1 MSVSRRTHFIGVRG
15 RLAVSLLFLVV
26 ISMWLLGLAFMQLT
40 KSAFIAQFNTR
51 ARVLTSAVQNVI
63 AAEGLRPSQLSKR
76 APRSSPHLDSFLRSL
91 AADPEV
97 EAVEVSDGQGRII
110 ARAGVSARE
119 VLPENATREKRKSP
133 DFLDISLPL
142 SFGQGGTGAVRVLFS
157 LQNLGRQ
164 LALSQLRIIIQLAIT
179 ALVLIVFINI
189 LVSLSI
195 LKPIRRLLSA
205 TERVGSG
212 DWSGVVD
219 VGDRDEFGD
228 LAVSFN
234 TMLQHLRKSEESN
247 RRQLE
252 SLRQA
257 HAELQAKERQ
267 LIESEK
273 MAAVGRVAA
282 GVAHEVG
289 NPLGSV
295 TGYLAMLRDEEL
307 SRQEWR
313 EYLERTE
320 RELGRINRIMLDLL
334 NYARPPRLEWTDI
347 DLNTLLRDVGQLL
360 SSQPEFALATMT
372 MRLEEALPPIRGDL
386 HRVRQM
392 LVNIVLNA
400 AQAMPEGG
408 EIVLESFR
416 PAIPGKT
423 AGIRVQDHGP
433 GIAAND
439 LPHIFEPFFTSRRS
453 GRGSGLG
460 LALCR
465 QIAFSMG
472 ISIDVASSTGEGSTF
487 TVIFPAQED
496 KRKESESNG

>member
-1 MSVSRRTHFIGVRG
+1 MAATRRRHFIGVRG
-15 RLAVSLLFLVV
+15 RLVVSLLFLVV

-40 KSAFIAQFNTR
+40 KSAFISQFNSR
-51 ARVLTSAVQNVI
+51 ARVLASAVQNVI
-63 AAEGLRPSQLSKR
+63 AAESIRTSRPAMTASRPSPL
-76 APRSSPHLDSFLRSL
+76 LDSLLRSL

-97 EAVEVSDGQGRII
+97 ETIEISDGQGRLF
-110 ARAGVSARE
+110 ARTGVSARTA
-119 VLPENATREKRKSP
+119 VPGRAAGGRGKGP
-133 DFLDISLPL
+133 DFLDVSLPL
-142 SFGQGGTGAVRVLFS
+142 SFGQGETGSLRVLFS

-164 LALSQLRIIIQLAIT
+164 LGISQLRIVIQLAIT
-179 ALVLIVFINI
+179 VLVLIVFINI

-195 LKPIRRLLSA
+195 LTPIRRLLSA
-205 TERVGSG
+205 TERVGTG
-212 DWSGVVD
+212 DWSGVVE
-219 VGDRDEFGD
+219 VGGRDEFGD
-228 LAVSFN
+228 LALSFN
-234 TMLQHLRKSEESN
+234 TMLLHLRKSEESN

-252 SLRQA
+252 SLRLA
-257 HAELQAKERQ
+257 HADLQAKETQ
-267 LIESEK
+267 LVESEK

-295 TGYLAMLRDEEL
+295 TGYLAMLRDEKL
-307 SRQEWR
+307 SPEEWR
-313 EYLERTE
+313 EYLERTD

-347 DLNTLLRDVGQLL
+347 DLNALLRDVRLML
-360 SSQPEFALATMT
+360 SAQPEFSLSTMT
-372 MRLEEALPPIRGDL
+372 ARLEEDLPPVRGDL

-392 LVNIVLNA
+392 LVNISLNA

-408 EIVLESFR
+408 EIFLESFR
-416 PAIPGKT
+416 PSVPGKT

-433 GIAAND
+433 GIAADD
-439 LPHIFEPFFTSRRS
+439 LPHIFEPFFTSRKS

-472 ISIDVASSTGEGSTF
+472 ISIDVDSAVGEGSIF
-487 TVIFPAQED
+487 TVLFPAPTD
-496 KRKESESNG
+496 KSKESTSDG

>member
-1 MSVSRRTHFIGVRG
+1 MAATRRRHFIGVRG
-15 RLAVSLLFLVV
+15 RLVVSLLFLVV

-40 KSAFIAQFNTR
+40 KSAFISQFNSR
-51 ARVLTSAVQNVI
+51 ARVLASAVQNVI
-63 AAEGLRPSQLSKR
+63 AAESIRTSRPAMTVSRPSPL
-76 APRSSPHLDSFLRSL
+76 LDSLLRSL

-97 EAVEVSDGQGRII
+97 ETIEISDGQGRLF
-110 ARAGVSARE
+110 ARTGVSARTA
-119 VLPENATREKRKSP
+119 VPGRAAGGRGKGP
-133 DFLDISLPL
+133 DFLDVSLPL
-142 SFGQGGTGAVRVLFS
+142 SFGQGETGSLRVLFS

-164 LALSQLRIIIQLAIT
+164 LGISQLRIVIQLAIT

-195 LKPIRRLLSA
+195 LTPIRRLLSA
-205 TERVGSG
+205 TERVGTG
-212 DWSGVVD
+212 DWSGVVE
-219 VGDRDEFGD
+219 VGGRDEFGD
-228 LAVSFN
+228 LALSFN
-234 TMLQHLRKSEESN
+234 TMLLHLRKSEESN

-252 SLRQA
+252 SLRLA
-257 HAELQAKERQ
+257 HADLQAKETQ
-267 LIESEK
+267 LVESEK

-295 TGYLAMLRDEEL
+295 TGYLAMLRDEKL
-307 SRQEWR
+307 SPEEWR
-313 EYLERTE
+313 EYLERTD

-347 DLNTLLRDVGQLL
+347 DLNALLRDVRLML
-360 SSQPEFALATMT
+360 SAQPEFSLSTMT
-372 MRLEEALPPIRGDL
+372 ARLEEDLPPVRGDL

-392 LVNIVLNA
+392 LVNISLNA

-408 EIVLESFR
+408 EIFLESFR
-416 PAIPGKT
+416 PSVPGKT

-433 GIAAND
+433 GIAADD
-439 LPHIFEPFFTSRRS
+439 LPHIFEPFFTSRKS

-472 ISIDVASSTGEGSTF
+472 ISIDVDSAVGEGSIF
-487 TVIFPAQED
+487 TILFPAPTD
-496 KRKESESNG
+496 KSKESTSDG

>member
-1 MSVSRRTHFIGVRG
+1 MGVTRRRYFIGVRG
-15 RLAVSLLFLVV
+15 RLVISLLFLVV
-26 ISMWLLGLAFMQLT
+26 ISIWLLGLAFMQLT
-40 KSAFIAQFNTR
+40 KSAFIAQFNSR
-51 ARVLTSAVQNVI
+51 AKVLTSAVQNVI
-63 AAEGLRPSQLSKR
+63 AAEEIRPSPPAKT
-76 APRSSPHLDSFLRSL
+76 AFRSSPLLDSLLHSL

-97 EAVEVSDGQGRII
+97 KAVEVSDGQGRLL
-110 ARAGVSARE
+110 ARSGGAAGT
-119 VLPENATREKRKSP
+119 VLPGSGTGGEGP
-133 DFLDISLPL
+133 DFLDVSLPL
-142 SFGQGGTGAVRVLFS
+142 FFRQGETGNLRIIFS

-179 ALVLIVFINI
+179 ALVLIVFINV

-195 LKPIRRLLSA
+195 LTPIRRLLLA
-205 TERVGSG
+205 TERVGAG
-212 DWSGVVD
+212 DWSGGVE
-219 VGDRDEFGD
+219 VGRRDEFGD

-234 TMLQHLRKSEESN
+234 TMLQHLRQSEESN

-252 SLRQA
+252 SLRLA
-257 HAELQAKERQ
+257 HTDLQAKERQ

-307 SRQEWR
+307 SPEEWR

-347 DLNTLLRDVGQLL
+347 DLNALLRDVGQMLA
-360 SSQPEFALATMT
+360 SQPEFTLTTMT
-372 MRLEEALPPIRGDL
+372 MRIEEGLPPLRGDL
-386 HRVRQM
+386 HRIRQM
-392 LVNIVLNA
+392 LVNIILNA

-408 EIVLESFR
+408 EIILESFR
-416 PAIPGKT
+416 PTLPGKT
-423 AGIRVQDHGP
+423 AGIRVRDHGQ
-433 GIAAND
+433 GIAESD
-439 LPHIFEPFFTSRRS
+439 RPHIFEPFFTSRKS

-465 QIAFSMG
+465 QIAFSME
-472 ISIDVASSTGEGSTF
+472 IEIDVASVAGEGSTF
-487 TVIFPAQED
+487 TVLFPAPED
-496 KRKESESNG
+496 KRKESKSDG